1 MLLADNFRNVITM
14 MLFGN
19 KNKNQEIP
27 IPKDSQG
34 KVLGNGYLYTDVL
47 ESKRDNPTIKPFQKD
62 TQYRI
67 TSTFG
72 RRIDLK
78 NREPHSGIDI
88 CFSQSFSM
96 GEFTYKKPP

>member
-19 KNKNQEIP
+19 KNKNQEIS

-67 TSTFG
+67 TST
-72 RRIDLK
+72 R
-78 NREPHSGIDI
+78 
-88 CFSQSFSM
+88 
-96 GEFTYKKPP
+96 

>member
-67 TSTFG
+67 TST
-72 RRIDLK
+72 R
-78 NREPHSGIDI
+78 
-88 CFSQSFSM
+88 
-96 GEFTYKKPP
+96 

>member
-1 MLLADNFRNVITM
+1 MLLADNFKNVITM

-67 TSTFG
+67 TST
-72 RRIDLK
+72 R
-78 NREPHSGIDI
+78 
-88 CFSQSFSM
+88 
-96 GEFTYKKPP
+96 